1 MNKIARVLMKRDG
14 MTYEEANNL
23 IDEAKEALQNYLDE
37 GDSFG
42 AENVCEEFFGLEPDY
57 LDELIPF

>member
-1 MNKIARVLMKRDG
+1 MSKIKKVLMKRDG
-14 MTYEEANNL
+14 MSSEEADNL

-42 AENVCEEFFGLEPDY
+42 AEHVCEEFFGLEPDY